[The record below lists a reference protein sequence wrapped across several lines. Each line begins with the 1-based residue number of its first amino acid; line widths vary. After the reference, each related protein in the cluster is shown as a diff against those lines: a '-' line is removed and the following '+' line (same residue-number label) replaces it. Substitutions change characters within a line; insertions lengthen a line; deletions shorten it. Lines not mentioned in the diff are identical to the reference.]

1 MRKQKT
7 KKKTK
12 KEEWI
17 EDINIQLKS
26 FSDSSVEV
34 REHKFGVNQVL
45 EDKSYFKS

>member
-1 MRKQKT
+1 MRKQKRKT
-7 KKKTK
+7 TK

-17 EDINIQLKS
+17 DDINTQLKS